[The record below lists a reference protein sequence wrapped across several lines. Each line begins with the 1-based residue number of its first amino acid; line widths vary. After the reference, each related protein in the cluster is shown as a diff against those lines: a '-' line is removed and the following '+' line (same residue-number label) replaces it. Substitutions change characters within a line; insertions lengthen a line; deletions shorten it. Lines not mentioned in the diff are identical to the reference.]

1 MKLSDF
7 RNLDFNNV
15 GAWAPGVK
23 WVFCILLFALI
34 VGLGYYFKIMDL
46 SDELE
51 RKQKQEVQLKKE
63 FSDKAAKVANLEPL
77 KKQLDEMQDM
87 LAEMLRQLPNKTEM
101 PDLLVNISQ
110 AALSAGLETQLFQPG
125 AETVKEGFYAE
136 KPIALRML
144 GSYHQF
150 GSFISKVASL
160 PRVVILTMH
169 DVSLKPVG
177 AKAGDALMLEGTV
190 KTYHTVEEVDAAPPR
205 NLVRPVRPVR
215 LNRGSREHGQGSHIA
230 RLLPGC
236 AAGYSGCARRLHERN
251 RRFAA
256 VGGRGKEK
264 TRTAAGSA
272 AGTQDLRNIRVQRSG
287 PARSIRSQPRGA
299 ARGRGRQ
306 WHAPGSASER
316 AARAISARQPEDGR
330 HDWNRCVNGSFN

>member
-15 GAWAPGVK
+15 GAWAAGVK
-23 WVFCILLFALI
+23 WTFCVLLFALI
-34 VGLGYYFKIMDL
+34 VGFGYWYKIMDQG
-46 SDELE
+46 DELE
-51 RKQKQEVQLKKE
+51 RKQKQEVSLRKE

-77 KKQLDEMQDM
+77 KKQLAEMQDM

-136 KPIALRML
+136 KPIVLRML

-169 DVSLKPVG
+169 DVALKPVG
-177 AKAGDALMLEGTV
+177 AKIGDQLMLEGTV
-190 KTYHTVEEVDAAPPR
+190 KTYHTIEEADTQTVKKPGTPPGAAPK
-205 NLVRPVRPVR
+205 
-215 LNRGSREHGQGSHIA
+215 
-230 RLLPGC
+230 
-236 AAGYSGCARRLHERN
+236 
-251 RRFAA
+251 
-256 VGGRGKEK
+256 GGK
-264 TRTAAGSA
+264 
-272 AGTQDLRNIRVQRSG
+272 
-287 PARSIRSQPRGA
+287 
-299 ARGRGRQ
+299 
-306 WHAPGSASER
+306 
-316 AARAISARQPEDGR
+316 
-330 HDWNRCVNGSFN
+330 

>member
-23 WVFCILLFALI
+23 WTFCILLFAAI
-34 VGLGYYFKIMDL
+34 VGFGYWYKIMDQGE
-46 SDELE
+46 ELD
-51 RKQKQEVQLKKE
+51 RKQKQELTLKKE

-136 KPIALRML
+136 KPITLRML

-169 DVSLKPVG
+169 NVSLKPVG
-177 AKAGDALMLEGTV
+177 AKAGDQLMLEGTV
-190 KTYHTVEEVDAAPPR
+190 KTYHTVDETETQPAKKPGAKKPVAPAAATKKGEV
-205 NLVRPVRPVR
+205 
-215 LNRGSREHGQGSHIA
+215 
-230 RLLPGC
+230 
-236 AAGYSGCARRLHERN
+236 
-251 RRFAA
+251 
-256 VGGRGKEK
+256 
-264 TRTAAGSA
+264 
-272 AGTQDLRNIRVQRSG
+272 
-287 PARSIRSQPRGA
+287 
-299 ARGRGRQ
+299 
-306 WHAPGSASER
+306 
-316 AARAISARQPEDGR
+316 
-330 HDWNRCVNGSFN
+330 

>member
-15 GAWAPGVK
+15 GAWAAGVK
-23 WVFCILLFALI
+23 WTFCILLFAVI
-34 VGLGYYFKIMDL
+34 VGAGYYFWVMDKN
-46 SDELE
+46 DELE
-51 RKQKQEVQLKKE
+51 RKQKQEIALKKE

-77 KKQLDEMQDM
+77 KKQLDEMKDM

-136 KPIALRML
+136 KPISLRML

-169 DVSLKPVG
+169 NVSLKPVG
-177 AKAGDALMLEGTV
+177 NKVGDALMLEGIV
-190 KTYHTVEEVDAAPPR
+190 RTYHTVDEGGATPAKKPGAPTAPKQ
-205 NLVRPVRPVR
+205 
-215 LNRGSREHGQGSHIA
+215 GGQ
-230 RLLPGC
+230 
-236 AAGYSGCARRLHERN
+236 
-251 RRFAA
+251 
-256 VGGRGKEK
+256 
-264 TRTAAGSA
+264 
-272 AGTQDLRNIRVQRSG
+272 
-287 PARSIRSQPRGA
+287 
-299 ARGRGRQ
+299 
-306 WHAPGSASER
+306 
-316 AARAISARQPEDGR
+316 
-330 HDWNRCVNGSFN
+330 

>member
-1 MKLSDF
+1 MNLSDF

-23 WVFCILLFALI
+23 WTFCVLLFAI
-34 VGLGYYFKIMDL
+34 VLGGGYYFLIMDKNE
-46 SDELE
+46 ELD
-51 RKQKQEVQLKKE
+51 QKQRKEETLKKE

-77 KKQLDEMQDM
+77 KKQLDEMKDM
-87 LAEMLRQLPNKTEM
+87 LAEMLRQLPNRTEM

-136 KPIALRML
+136 KPIALRMI

-177 AKAGDALMLEGTV
+177 SKVGDPLMLEGTV
-190 KTYHTVEEVDAAPPR
+190 RTYHTLDDSTAQPAKKPGAQKPP
-205 NLVRPVRPVR
+205 
-215 LNRGSREHGQGSHIA
+215 A
-230 RLLPGC
+230 K
-236 AAGYSGCARRLHERN
+236 
-251 RRFAA
+251 
-256 VGGRGKEK
+256 GGK
-264 TRTAAGSA
+264 
-272 AGTQDLRNIRVQRSG
+272 
-287 PARSIRSQPRGA
+287 
-299 ARGRGRQ
+299 
-306 WHAPGSASER
+306 
-316 AARAISARQPEDGR
+316 
-330 HDWNRCVNGSFN
+330 

>member
-23 WVFCILLFALI
+23 WTFCILLFAII
-34 VGLGYYFKIMDL
+34 VGFGYWYKIMDQGE
-46 SDELE
+46 ELE
-51 RKQKQEVQLKKE
+51 RKQKQEVTLKKE
-63 FSDKAAKVANLEPL
+63 FSDKAAKVANLEAL

-125 AETVKEGFYAE
+125 AETAKEGFYAE
-136 KPIALRML
+136 KPITLRML

-169 DVSLKPVG
+169 NVSLKPVG
-177 AKAGDALMLEGTV
+177 NKVGDQLMLEGTV
-190 KTYHTVEEVDAAPPR
+190 KTYHTVDETEPANKPGTKKPVAPAAAPKK
-205 NLVRPVRPVR
+205 
-215 LNRGSREHGQGSHIA
+215 GE
-230 RLLPGC
+230 
-236 AAGYSGCARRLHERN
+236 E
-251 RRFAA
+251 
-256 VGGRGKEK
+256 
-264 TRTAAGSA
+264 
-272 AGTQDLRNIRVQRSG
+272 
-287 PARSIRSQPRGA
+287 
-299 ARGRGRQ
+299 
-306 WHAPGSASER
+306 
-316 AARAISARQPEDGR
+316 
-330 HDWNRCVNGSFN
+330 

>member
-7 RNLDFNNV
+7 RNLDFNNA

-23 WVFCILLFALI
+23 WTFCVILFAVV
-34 VGLGYYFKIMDL
+34 VGVGYWYKVMDQG
-46 SDELE
+46 DELE
-51 RKQKQEVQLKKE
+51 HKQKEEVTLKKE
-63 FSDKAAKVANLEPL
+63 FSDKAAKVANLDAL

-169 DVSLKPVG
+169 NVSLKPVG
-177 AKAGDALMLEGTV
+177 NKVGDQLMLEGTV
-190 KTYHTVEEVDAAPPR
+190 KTYHTVDETETQPAKKPGAKKPAAPAAAPK
-205 NLVRPVRPVR
+205 
-215 LNRGSREHGQGSHIA
+215 QG
-230 RLLPGC
+230 G
-236 AAGYSGCARRLHERN
+236 E
-251 RRFAA
+251 
-256 VGGRGKEK
+256 
-264 TRTAAGSA
+264 
-272 AGTQDLRNIRVQRSG
+272 
-287 PARSIRSQPRGA
+287 
-299 ARGRGRQ
+299 
-306 WHAPGSASER
+306 
-316 AARAISARQPEDGR
+316 
-330 HDWNRCVNGSFN
+330 